1 MNTIVLE
8 IVEHSSASGMAM
20 YSDCRYTFHTELV
33 HGCSAIVIACL
44 SMFCQFISYL
54 GCLLRPDDLG
64 KDVSSLCFRV
74 FLSILIVHPKGGKPG
89 GARVVTSYIGV
100 VPGYAGSF
108 RYDGVPRIEWG
119 RPRVLTAPFDL
130 LRNCFMVS
138 VVPDIW
144 VPCRSSRKDVRDR
157 MYSSVGHSPRY
168 P

>member
-1 MNTIVLE
+1 ME

-64 KDVSSLCFRV
+64 NDVGSLCFRV
-74 FLSILIVHPKGGKPG
+74 FLSILIVHPKGGRPG
-89 GARVVTSYIGV
+89 SARVVTSYTGV

-108 RYDGVPRIEWG
+108 EYDGAPRIDWG
-119 RPRVLTAPFDL
+119 RPRVVIALFGLP
-130 LRNCFMVS
+130 RSCFVVS
-138 VVPDIW
+138 VVPDIQI
-144 VPCRSSRKDVRDR
+144 PCRSSCKDVTGLDVLRC
-157 MYSSVGHSPRY
+157 GTFSPRSQIS
-168 P
+168 